1 MSDKT
6 IITKNVYSIS
16 KIKKLIDLNH
26 NMINFKVRFILTSNQ
41 PFYALIVDQDTL
53 DTTDNLQYKYVE
65 DRLSG
70 EIISDKNTYQNYY
83 IILKSDKPTNV
94 DVELH
99 TIHLPDLIQPPSQ
112 VNINEVQPIVPET
125 KTTPPP
131 SKETY
136 QDVAQY
142 EVKNTYY
149 FYIFIIVIGI
159 IGFLY
164 FTKYNQ
170 KTISTVKRVSLLE
183 QIKKL

>member
-26 NMINFKVRFILTSNQ
+26 NMINFQVRFILTSNQ

-70 EIISDKNTYQNYY
+70 EIISDKNMYQNYY
-83 IILKSDKPTNV
+83 IILKSDKPINV
-94 DVELH
+94 NVELH
-99 TIHLPDLIQPPSQ
+99 TVHLPDLIQQ
-112 VNINEVQPIVPET
+112 TTQMNNNEVQPIIQET
-125 KTTPPP
+125 KTNLSP

-136 QDVAQY
+136 QNVTQY
-142 EVKNTYY
+142 ENKNTYY
-149 FYIFIIVIGI
+149 FYIFIIIIGT

-164 FTKYNQ
+164 FKKYNQ
-170 KTISTVKRVSLLE
+170 KLINPVKRESLLE